1 MKRRTAIGRILLTGA
16 VGVGV
21 FSGYEW
27 YEWTKSADLDYLDK
41 HRATLAALVQT
52 ILPPGPS
59 IPGAADAGVHDDIIR
74 SVKFCVEPHSA
85 NTLIDGLKDLVH
97 YTLSNFD
104 KEFESCTA
112 SQQVAILKHFEE
124 KGHLFTGIL
133 GKVQKKYLGFS
144 FFYLLR
150 EYTVRFYITSE
161 LGGTK
166 GLAYVPIPGSFHGCI
181 PKNPGQRAWATI

>member
-16 VGVGV
+16 AGAVA

-27 YEWTKSADLDYLDK
+27 HQWSKSPDLDFLDK
-41 HRATLAALVQT
+41 HRATLAAVVQT

-59 IPGAADAGVHDDIIR
+59 IPGAADAGVHDAIIR
-74 SVKFCVEPHSA
+74 SVKFCVDRHPA
-85 NTLIDGLKDLVH
+85 NSFIDGLKDLVH
-97 YTLSNFD
+97 YSRSNFD

-112 SQQVAILKHFEE
+112 DQQAAILKHFEE
-124 KGHLFTGIL
+124 KSLLLHGVL
-133 GKVQKKYLGFS
+133 GKVQKKYVGVP

-150 EYTVRFYITSE
+150 EYTVHFYVTSE

-166 GLAYVPIPGSFHGCI
+166 GMVYVPVPGSFHGCI
-181 PKNPGQRAWATI
+181 PKAPGQRAWATN